1 MSSLHLDHPDVALE
15 LAPLEPFGLL
25 VRASSPGDVRRLSVA
40 ALRAAAARHR
50 LLVLRGFTPFAS
62 KDALAEYCGGWG
74 PILMWDFG
82 AVFEVVE
89 HASPSNYLFT
99 SGSVPYH
106 WDGAFAAQVPWFQFF
121 QCLESP
127 GAGAGGET
135 IFCDT
140 VKLLASLD
148 EPTRRRWQDIT
159 VVYGTE
165 KVAHYGGRIRAPLVG
180 RHPVTGEATIR
191 FAEPANESTVRL
203 NTPQVEV
210 EGMSAAQS
218 DDLLAQLRRLTYDP
232 RFVYAHAWQPG
243 DLLAADNHALLH
255 GRNPYRTHTPRRL
268 WRVHVLN

>member
-1 MSSLHLDHPDVALE
+1 MPSLPIEHPDVALHST
-15 LAPLEPFGLL
+15 PLEPFGLL
-25 VRASSPGDVRRLSVA
+25 VRATASADVRRLPVA
-40 ALRAAAARHR
+40 ALRQAAVQHR
-50 LLVLRGFTPFAS
+50 LLVLRGFAPFGS
-62 KDALAEYCGGWG
+62 KEALAEYCTGWG
-74 PILMWDFG
+74 PLLVWDFG

-89 HASPSNYLFT
+89 HANPSNYLFT
-99 SGSVPYH
+99 TGSVPYH

-127 GAGAGGET
+127 GPDAGGET

-148 EPTRRRWQDIT
+148 ESTRRRWQGIT
-159 VVYGTE
+159 VRYGTE
-165 KVAHYGGRIRAPLVG
+165 KVAHYGGTVRAALVG
-180 RHPVTGEATIR
+180 RHPVTGEATVR

-210 EGMSAAQS
+210 EGLSAAEGEE
-218 DDLLAQLRRLTYDP
+218 LLTQLRRLTYDP

-243 DLLAADNHALLH
+243 DLVAADNHALLH
-255 GRNPYRTHTPRRL
+255 GRTPYRAHAPRRL